1 MKNIHTLEN
10 PDFGYHEATLTSS
23 NSGQYY
29 ADKLSAER
37 LRRCYDVAPPRVREY
52 LRAEI
57 EFVVERA
64 ESGDSVLELGC
75 GYGRALRPMLG
86 KVRSL
91 TGIDTSIDNL
101 RMARKLT
108 SGRRVCHLAAMDAG
122 RLAFADESFD
132 MVFCIQNG
140 IAVFG
145 VDRQTV
151 FAEAVR
157 VTKPA
162 GTVMFSSYSERFW
175 PARLAWF
182 RIQARHGLL
191 GEIDE
196 GATGSGV
203 IVCRDGFRAETVGR
217 DEFVRLAAGAGRR
230 AAIIEVDD
238 SSLFCVMT
246 VS

>member
-1 MKNIHTLEN
+1 VKNIYTLGD
-10 PDFGYHEATLTSS
+10 PDLGYHEATMTSS
-23 NSGQYY
+23 HPGHYY
-29 ADKLSAER
+29 ADHLSAER
-37 LRRCYDVAPPRVREY
+37 LRRCYDVAPPRVRQY
-52 LRAEI
+52 LHAEI
-57 EFVVERA
+57 EFVVEHA
-64 ESGDSVLELGC
+64 DSGGSVLELGC

-91 TGIDTSIDNL
+91 TGVDISIDNL
-101 RMARKLT
+101 RMARNYT
-108 SGRRVCHLAAMDAG
+108 SGRREFHLAAMDAG

-132 MVFCIQNG
+132 TVFCIQNG

-162 GTVMFSSYSERFW
+162 GTVLFSSYSERFW
-175 PARLAWF
+175 RDRLAWF
-182 RIQARHGLL
+182 RIQAQHGLL

-196 GATGSGV
+196 DATGSGV

-217 DEFVRLAAGAGRR
+217 DEFVRLAAGADQKV
-230 AAIIEVDD
+230 AITEVDD